1 MMYSSF
7 ISAGIFLIIFLS
19 SLEIPFL
26 TYNPEPKYDPAGS
39 IPWYQ
44 SIEMIVNEILRSL
57 NLDFQPTSL
66 QIFITLISF
75 FLIFGFIFRA
85 IVIRL
90 EYSRYSK

>member
-7 ISAGIFLIIFLS
+7 TLAGIFLLIFLPSLDS
-19 SLEIPFL
+19 SS
-26 TYNPEPKYDPAGS
+26 EPKYNSGSSFPAYV
-39 IPWYQ
+39 I
-44 SIEMIVNEILRSL
+44 IENIVKEIFNSL
-57 NLDFQPTSL
+57 NIDFQPTTL

-75 FLIFGFIFRA
+75 FLIFGFISRA